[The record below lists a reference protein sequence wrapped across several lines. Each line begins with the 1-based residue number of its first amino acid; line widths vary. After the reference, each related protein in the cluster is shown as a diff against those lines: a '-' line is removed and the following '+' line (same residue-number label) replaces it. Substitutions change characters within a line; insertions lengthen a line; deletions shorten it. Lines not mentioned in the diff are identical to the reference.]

1 MSQPAVSRQAAWQ
14 VHGDAAVLYEESFM
28 PALFAGSAEVL
39 ADAAGI
45 GRGER
50 VLDIGCGTGVV
61 ARAAARRVGAK
72 GRVVGLDLN
81 PRMLAVA
88 RRVAPEIEWREG
100 AAGEVPFEAGAF
112 DVVTSQCALMFFPD
126 QPRALAEMWRVLAPG
141 GRLAVA
147 VCGPIARAPGYAA
160 LAEVAAGCC
169 PAEVVE
175 LLHSPFALGDKEQ
188 LAGLVHAA
196 GIDGARIETPEIQV
210 RFPSIDAL
218 VETEIMASPI
228 RDVIEERDYVALCA
242 GARQALAPLCG
253 PDGAIGFPLA
263 AHIVSARKT

>member
-1 MSQPAVSRQAAWQ
+1 MTQAAVSRQETWQ
-14 VHGDAAVLYEESFM
+14 VHSDAALLYEQSFV
-28 PALFAGSAEVL
+28 PAIFAASAEVL
-39 ADAAGI
+39 ADFAGI

-50 VLDIGCGTGVV
+50 VLDVGCGTGAV
-61 ARAAARRVGAK
+61 ARAAARRVGAE

-88 RRVAPEIEWREG
+88 RRVAPEIEWCEG
-100 AAGEVPFEAGAF
+100 EAGDLPFEPNTF
-112 DVVTSQCALMFFPD
+112 DVVTSQYALMFVPD
-126 QPRALAEMWRVLAPG
+126 QPQALAEMWRVLAPS
-141 GRLAVA
+141 GRLALA

-175 LLHSPFALGDKEQ
+175 LLRSPFALGDQEQ
-188 LAGLVHAA
+188 LARLVCAA
-196 GIDGARIETPEIQV
+196 GIEDARIDTTEIPV

-228 RDVIEERDYVALCA
+228 REVIEQRDYAALRA
-242 GARQALAPLCG
+242 GARTALSPWCR
-253 PDGAIGFPLA
+253 PDGAVGFPLA
-263 AHIVSARKT
+263 AHIVSGRKA

>member
-1 MSQPAVSRQAAWQ
+1 MTQQENWQ
-14 VHGDAAVLYEESFM
+14 VQSDAAVLYEQSFV
-28 PALFAGSAEVL
+28 PAIFAGSAVVL
-39 ADAAGI
+39 VDAAGI
-45 GRGER
+45 GRGDR
-50 VLDIGCGTGVV
+50 VLDVGCGTGAV
-61 ARAAARRVGAK
+61 AREAARRAGAE

-88 RRVAPEIEWREG
+88 RRVAPEIEWRQG
-100 AAGEVPFEAGAF
+100 DAAELPFADAAF
-112 DVVTSQCALMFFPD
+112 DVVISQYAAMFFPD
-126 QPRALAEMWRVLAPG
+126 PVRALGEMWRELAPG

-147 VCGPIARAPGYAA
+147 VCGPLAGAPGYAA

-210 RFPSIDAL
+210 RFPSTDAL